1 VRRAGT
7 LVKDAAVID
16 NPSEAR
22 VLMLY
27 AAGFVV
33 SLVLMVGGAE
43 KLTEGLLRMS
53 VAFGVAPFVL
63 GYLLSGIDLDN
74 LGVGIASTLQGM
86 PLIALGTVI
95 GSATFLL
102 TVAVGLTAIIA
113 PLRAPTPRRL
123 IVLTLLS
130 PLPLAGL
137 ALDGVV
143 SRPDGAVLLVAATA
157 LIIYV
162 VRTARTHPL
171 LAASTR
177 EVDKALRSR
186 PRWWAPALVGAA
198 TLAIVAGA
206 ELFRW
211 SATGLLARLGWDA
224 GWFGMVVVAAA
235 VSFEEVPRMVSP
247 ARRGHPEVSIGSILG
262 TVLFSLLFNIGIIAL
277 VRPVPVGPD
286 VLRFYWPTLML
297 ALLLVS
303 GFLWRG
309 VVGRREGMVL
319 LALYGV
325 YVVAALT

>member
-1 VRRAGT
+1 MYLGA
-7 LVKDAAVID
+7 
-16 NPSEAR
+16 
-22 VLMLY
+22 MLE

-33 SLVLMVGGAE
+33 SLILMVGGAE

-74 LGVGIASTLQGM
+74 LGVGIASTLQGL

-102 TVAVGLTAIIA
+102 TVAVGLTALIA
-113 PLRAPTPRRL
+113 PLHSRTPRRL

-130 PLPLAGL
+130 PLPLAAL
-137 ALDGVV
+137 ALDGLL
-143 SRPDGAVLLVAATA
+143 SRWDGAVLLLAAGL
-157 LIIYV
+157 LIAYV

-171 LAASTR
+171 LDASTR
-177 EVDKALRSR
+177 EVDEATRSR
-186 PRWWAPALVGAA
+186 PRWWAPALVAA
-198 TLAIVAGA
+198 STIAIVAGA
-206 ELFRW
+206 ELFHW

-235 VSFEEVPRMVSP
+235 VSLEEVPRMVSP
-247 ARRGHPEVSIGSILG
+247 ARRGHPSVSIGSILG
-262 TVLFSLLFNIGIIAL
+262 TVLFSLLFNIGLIAL
-277 VRPVPVGPD
+277 VRPVPVGPA
-286 VLRFYWPTLML
+286 VLRFYWPALML

-309 VVGRREGMVL
+309 RIGRGEGVLL

-325 YVVAALT
+325 YVAAALA